1 MMDAAP
7 TPQPEFVQA
16 PVAET
21 FIETRPEPVQ
31 QAPVQ
36 ESAPQESTEVATATA
51 EKPDRKPR
59 SPRRPKA
66 AKPIV
71 VDLASAGLELVE
83 TRSTPAPAASVE
95 EKPAPRKAKPAA
107 WQKMAKAEKAA
118 DEPLVMIETQK

>member
-1 MMDAAP
+1 M
-7 TPQPEFVQA
+7 QA
-16 PVAET
+16 PVTEAFVEN
-21 FIETRPEPVQ
+21 RPEPVQ
-31 QAPVQ
+31 QSAMQQAPEQ
-36 ESAPQESTEVATATA
+36 PAPQESVETAAA

-83 TRSTPAPAASVE
+83 TRSAPAPAAAVE